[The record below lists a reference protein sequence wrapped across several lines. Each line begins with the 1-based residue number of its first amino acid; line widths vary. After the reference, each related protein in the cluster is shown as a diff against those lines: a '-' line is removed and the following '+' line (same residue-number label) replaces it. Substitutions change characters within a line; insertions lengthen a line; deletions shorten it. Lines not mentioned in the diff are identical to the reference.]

1 MGTIKT
7 KLNALSKFFVL
18 FKKSVKV
25 LISNKLEVVIIR
37 AKFNQYSLVFNVTC
51 KNKLKCLVRN
61 KNNNIILIFMEID
74 RKIIAN

>member
-37 AKFNQYSLVFNVTC
+37 AKFN
-51 KNKLKCLVRN
+51 
-61 KNNNIILIFMEID
+61 
-74 RKIIAN
+74 